1 MLYSNA
7 RVHTK
12 CRSFLFHQSHTT
24 NSKINWLAVFVS
36 AFCFSKITL
45 LLEVVI
51 NGLSQSWV
59 ETHGPHSHQER
70 SKARLPHLLPQPHQ
84 AAGHG
89 DSLSLSRETIHV
101 NFSERDLSVKL
112 QWTQKLRDLG
122 SITTYWYLY
131 SSPLFHTPSG
141 HLWKDSLPSG
151 LVPPRCEIPSSPIT
165 LIGLDSTIKH
175 FSPKDDRGFDNLV
188 CYVSKSAETD

>member
-24 NSKINWLAVFVS
+24 NSGINWLAVFVS
-36 AFCFSKITL
+36 AFCFSKMTL

-59 ETHGPHSHQER
+59 ETHGPHSHQEGSR
-70 SKARLPHLLPQPHQ
+70 GRLPRLLPQPQQ
-84 AAGHG
+84 AAGYG
-89 DSLSLSRETIHV
+89 DALPLSRETIHV
-101 NFSERDLSVKL
+101 SFSKRDLSMKL
-112 QWTQKLRDLG
+112 QWTLKLRDLG

-141 HLWKDSLPSG
+141 HPWKYSLPSG
-151 LVPPRCEIPSSPIT
+151 FVPPRCEIPSSPIT
-165 LIGLDSTIKH
+165 VTGLDSTIKA
-175 FSPKDDRGFDNLV
+175 F
-188 CYVSKSAETD
+188 